1 MTLLTNAF
9 SLQMVASLG
18 TSAVIVEKISPADVP
33 TDAISAIGHA
43 DCAKICSSVLNRKVD
58 VNRSSQRLTYG
69 DVVYVAQFVG
79 GRLPEGAT
87 TLPEGVSLQFFKVS
101 IKRP

>member
-1 MTLLTNAF
+1 MTILTNAF
-9 SLQMVASLG
+9 SLQMVAGLD
-18 TSAVIVEKISPADVP
+18 TSAIIIEK
-33 TDAISAIGHA
+33 
-43 DCAKICSSVLNRKVD
+43 

-87 TLPEGVSLQFFKVS
+87 TLPEGVSLQFFRVT
-101 IKRP
+101 IKPVWIPEEQCRTCRDLCGPCSATCEMCGRF